1 MSAKRQTRQYSGQ
14 HQRKK
19 AEKLKGKGQSPDQK
33 RISDH
38 GPKGKRNGYNDH
50 KVRRK
55 LNQRNF
61 QGQSQTP
68 EGKGKNLKL
77 RNQERRKK

>member
-1 MSAKRQTRQYSGQ
+1 MGQ
-14 HQRKK
+14 K
-19 AEKLKGKGQSPDQK
+19 EKGMET
-33 RISDH
+33 
-38 GPKGKRNGYNDH
+38 NDH

-68 EGKGKNLKL
+68 EGKGKNFKL
-77 RNQERRKK
+77 RNQERRENKRKFKLKQNLQHRKKLETQIF

>member
-1 MSAKRQTRQYSGQ
+1 MGQ
-14 HQRKK
+14 Q
-19 AEKLKGKGQSPDQK
+19 EKGMET
-33 RISDH
+33 
-38 GPKGKRNGYNDH
+38 NDR

-55 LNQRNF
+55 INQRNF

-77 RNQERRKK
+77 RNQERRENKRKGQTEAKLATQEKTGNPDF

>member
-1 MSAKRQTRQYSGQ
+1 MGQ
-14 HQRKK
+14 Q
-19 AEKLKGKGQSPDQK
+19 EKGMET
-33 RISDH
+33 
-38 GPKGKRNGYNDH
+38 NDR

-55 LNQRNF
+55 INQRNF